1 MTRLIA
7 RFRRD
12 RRGNVAILV
21 GLLILPIIGLLG
33 LAIDFGEATMA
44 RAKLDLA
51 ADSAALLATTA
62 ASNAYLAGAA
72 DPIGTAKAAAQARFT
87 GQAGAQSGVTIG
99 NVAVTVT
106 QSGPL
111 FASSIIYSGAIA
123 TTFGRIFGVDSIAL
137 NGQSSASLSISPY
150 MDIQVLM
157 DVSSS
162 MTIAATTDAINQMQ
176 QLTGA
181 YKPTGKLPGNVNP
194 GEQCAFACHW
204 ATTPTD
210 YYALAERN
218 GVLLRIDV
226 LRSAVGNL
234 ITNIA
239 SLDKQ
244 NTMRLGLYTFAQNFT
259 QIFPLSTQITAATS
273 ALSQIAPDINDCS
286 NNCPETYFA
295 NATGNVASL
304 TGISGNGSSQATS
317 QKFLFVVTDG
327 LIDQYTGSDRVIRT
341 VNASDCSAIKAKG
354 VNVLVLYTPYLP
366 LPNNAF
372 YNQYVAPIQSQ
383 IEPGLEACASSS
395 SLVFEADNASDID
408 TQLQKMLATV
418 IRNSGHLTQ

>member
-1 MTRLIA
+1 MSRLLA
-7 RFRRD
+7 RLRHD

-33 LAIDFGEATMA
+33 LAIDFGQASMA

-72 DPIGTAKAAAQARFT
+72 DPIGTAQAAAQARFT

-111 FASSIIYSGAIA
+111 FASSITYSGAIA
-123 TTFGRIFGVDSIAL
+123 TTFGRIFGVDTIAL

-150 MDIQVLM
+150 RDIQVLM

-162 MTIAATTDAINQMQ
+162 MTIAATTAAINQME
-176 QLTGA
+176 QLTST
-181 YKPTGKLPGNVNP
+181 YKPPKPLANVTP
-194 GEQCAFACHW
+194 GEKCAFACHS
-204 ATTPTD
+204 TRQPID
-210 YYALAERN
+210 YYALAQRN
-218 GVLLRIDV
+218 GVLLRLDV

-234 ITNIA
+234 ITNIEG
-239 SLDKQ
+239 LDTQ
-244 NTMRLGLYTFAQNFT
+244 NTMRLGLYTFAENFN
-259 QIFPLSTQITAATS
+259 QIFPLSTQISAAS
-273 ALSQIAPDINDCS
+273 GALSQIAPDINDCS
-286 NNCPETYFA
+286 ANCPETYFA
-295 NATGNVASL
+295 NAMDSVASL

-327 LIDQYTGSDRVIRT
+327 LIDQYTGGNRVIRV
-341 VNASDCSAIKAKG
+341 VNASDCSAIKANG

-366 LPNNAF
+366 LTDNAF
-372 YNQYVAPIQSQ
+372 YNQFVAPIQSQ
-383 IEPGLEACASSS
+383 IEPGLQTCASSPG
-395 SLVFEADNASDID
+395 LVFEADSASDID